1 LTSSAEIVRRNAC
14 DRGGS
19 GLLIQTKQLRMGPYI
34 GTVVSAVDRDISH
47 DAYPV
52 TLAFIAEL
60 LPLTEKFK
68 LSKLVE
74 FYLGR

>member
-1 LTSSAEIVRRNAC
+1 M
-14 DRGGS
+14 
-19 GLLIQTKQLRMGPYI
+19 LIQTKQPRTGPNI
-34 GTVVSAVDRDISH
+34 GTVVSDVDRDISP

-60 LPLTEKFK
+60 LPLTQKFK
-68 LSKLVE
+68 LSKLVD

>member
-1 LTSSAEIVRRNAC
+1 
-14 DRGGS
+14 
-19 GLLIQTKQLRMGPYI
+19 MGPEI
-34 GTVVSAVDRDISH
+34 GTVVSDVDRDISP

-68 LSKLVE
+68 LSKLVD